1 MENLKVSEGID
12 TGIIKNSGIPVGA
25 IITTAGASYASTI
38 SNGRCPCDGRS
49 LSTSEYPDLFN
60 VIGYTYGGSGGSFNV
75 PKLMPDIHF
84 GGNNA
89 SRPDKTYVS
98 GKGNENLGSFSGST
112 SHSHTA
118 GGGDFTAYENNP
130 FTDNHYHTVNTR
142 TITPITSAHNHNY
155 TTGAMALG
163 NPPNPTSSKT
173 DGNASAAGAGHLHNS
188 PAEAVIILS
197 QVNTTNSVSHT
208 HDMEVANNSTEFSAA
223 NFPVGSG
230 PYAPYA
236 GHTHTY
242 TATPMT
248 HNEETTLL
256 SYVRV
261 LYYIKL

>member
-1 MENLKVSEGID
+1 MENIKVSEGVD
-12 TGIIKNSGIPVGA
+12 TGVIKNSGIPVGA

-84 GGNNA
+84 GGSNA
-89 SRPDKTYVS
+89 SRPDKTYIA
-98 GKGNENLGSFSGST
+98 GRGNEALGSFSGSN
-112 SHSHTA
+112 SHSHNTPGGNFTA
-118 GGGDFTAYENNP
+118 GENNP

-142 TITPITSAHNHNY
+142 TVSPITAAHNHNY

-188 PAEAVIILS
+188 PSEAVTILS
-197 QVNTTNSVSHT
+197 EINPTNAVTHT
-208 HDMEVANNSTEFSAA
+208 HDMQVANNSTEFSAA
-223 NFPVGSG
+223 IFTGGSG
-230 PYAPYA
+230 PYAPYS

-242 TATPMT
+242 TTNTIT
-248 HNEETTLL
+248 HDAETTSL
-256 SYVRV
+256 SSIRV

>member
-1 MENLKVSEGID
+1 MENLKISEGID
-12 TGIIKNSGIPVGA
+12 TGVIKNSGIPIGS
-25 IITTAGASYASTI
+25 IITTAGVSYASTI

-49 LSTSEYPDLFN
+49 LLTSQYPDLFN

-84 GGNNA
+84 GGSNA
-89 SRPDKTYVS
+89 SRPDKTYIA
-98 GKGNENLGSFSGST
+98 GRGNEALGSFSGSNF
-112 SHSHTA
+112 HSHTA
-118 GGGDFTAYENNP
+118 NGGNLTAGENNP

-142 TITPITSAHNHNY
+142 TVTPITSAHNHNY

-173 DGNASAAGAGHLHNS
+173 DGNASAAGAGHIHNS
-188 PAEAVIILS
+188 PAEAVTILS

-242 TATPMT
+242 TTNTIT
-248 HNEETTLL
+248 HDQETTSL
-256 SYVRV
+256 SSIRV